1 MKIIISKI
9 KSGNLKQLK
18 AVVKADTNGSLEAI
32 KGALIK
38 LSTEETRVMIIH
50 SWVWN
55 ITEWDV
61 LMCQWSSALLIWFNV
76 ELLGNT
82 KNVIEDTKIEYI
94 SSKVIYHI
102 TERVEKIVTG
112 MLDPK
117 EVEIA
122 LWEATVGGIFFEWE
136 GFMIL
141 GLKLKADNKIE
152 RNTQARIIRKDKAMG
167 SGKIENLKSGI
178 IDVIDLEGPIECW
191 IRLKTDV
198 KIEMWDVLEI
208 YKVEIQK

>member
-1 MKIIISKI
+1 MSKI
-9 KSGNLKQLK
+9 KSWSLKQLK
-18 AVVKADTNGSLEAI
+18 IILKADTNWSLEAI
-32 KGALIK
+32 KAALVK
-38 LSTEETRVMIIH
+38 LSTPETTVSIILA
-50 SWVWN
+50 WVWS
-55 ITEWDV
+55 ITEWDI
-61 LMCQWSSALLIWFNV
+61 LMGQWSSAILVWFSV
-76 ELLGNT
+76 WVLPTAKSTLE
-82 KNVIEDTKIEYI
+82 
-94 SSKVIYHI
+94 SSKVEFISSDIIYHI
-102 TERVEKIVTG
+102 TDKIEKIVTW